1 LLELVV
7 VLAVSA
13 LLFRLAYAALGLV
26 QQQQRVFER
35 RSALLGQLSSWQRAL
50 AADLRHAH
58 AVRATTEGL
67 RCELPTG
74 AIDYLWRDSLLLRRQ
89 GLAED
94 TLPAPVRRAT
104 YHWQGQ
110 PRITGLV
117 DEAEFLVG
125 AARDTFYLQATAHY
139 AAQQLLTDSLAPAFQ
154 P

>member
-7 VLAVSA
+7 VLVVSA

-50 AADLRHAH
+50 TTDFR
-58 AVRATTEGL
+58 RARRVQATAEGL

-74 AIDYLWRDSLLLRRQ
+74 PVEYTWHDSLLLRRQ

-94 TLPAPVRRAT
+94 TLAAPVRAAT
-104 YHWQGQ
+104 YRWQGQ
-110 PRITGLV
+110 PRAEGLL
-117 DEAEFLVG
+117 DEAEFRVQ
-125 AARDTFYLQATAHY
+125 AARDTFYLQATARY
-139 AAQQLLTDSLAPAFQ
+139 AAQQLLRDSLTLSPL